1 LSTPR
6 TAVDVVQSLCCR
18 RGRHAV
24 HTAKARPGS
33 EGIGGIATLG
43 LKVKERKERNEE
55 DEKEN

>member
-1 LSTPR
+1 
-6 TAVDVVQSLCCR
+6 
-18 RGRHAV
+18 V